1 MGTDLSSTRAR
12 LLGLL
17 LRHKAGLTIDELG
30 EKLAISRNAVRQ
42 HVSSLETGGLVAV
55 GELRR
60 GVGRP
65 SQIYTLTPLGA
76 EQFPRQYSLLS
87 GLMLAS
93 VKELHGSAGASALM
107 KQIADQL
114 ARQYRPRVQGETL
127 AERADTVT
135 ALLNEIGFL
144 AEAEQSA
151 QGTAITAL
159 NCVYHD
165 LATEF
170 PEVCHLDIEL
180 IHQLTGARVAH
191 TECMVRGGHCCRFQ
205 LTEGGGINGPGGSA

>member
-1 MGTDLSSTRAR
+1 MSTDVSGTRAN

-17 LRHKAGLTIDELG
+17 LRYKAGLTIDELG

-42 HVSSLETGGLVAV
+42 HVSSLENGGLVAV

-65 SQIYTLTPLGA
+65 SQIYTLTPLGS

-87 GLMLAS
+87 GLVLAS
-93 VKELHGSAGASALM
+93 VKELHGTEGASALM
-107 KQIADQL
+107 KQIADRL
-114 ARQYRPRVQGETL
+114 ARQYSPRVQGETVP
-127 AERADTVT
+127 ERAETVA

-144 AEAEQSA
+144 AETEQSD

-159 NCVYHD
+159 NCVYHH
-165 LATEF
+165 LAAEF
-170 PEVCHLDIEL
+170 PEVCQLDIAL
-180 IHQLTGARVAH
+180 IQQLTGARVEH

-205 LTEGGGINGPGGSA
+205 LLDRG